1 MCEVQGPSQTQ
12 LPADARAPGVARAFL
27 RAAACETHHARVVD
41 DAELLVSEL
50 VTNAVLHGAPPI
62 TMRVECDGSNG
73 LRVSVTD
80 RSADPAGFE
89 TRTPLTSPAA
99 ACAWSTSSVTTG
111 GSSRAPASGRT
122 CGSGFGADTRS
133 WRLGGP
139 GA

>member
-1 MCEVQGPSQTQ
+1 MCEVQGPSQTR
-12 LPADARAPGVARAFL
+12 LPADARAPALARTFL

-80 RSADPAGFE
+80 RSADPARVRE
-89 TRTPLTSPAA
+89 ADPADE
-99 ACAWSTSSVTTG
+99 
-111 GSSRAPASGRT
+111 SGRGMRLVDVISDDWGVEPRT
-122 CGSGFGADTRS
+122 GAGKDVWFRLRS
-133 WRLGGP
+133 
-139 GA
+139 

>member
-1 MCEVQGPSQTQ
+1 MCEVQGPSQTR
-12 LPADARAPGVARAFL
+12 LPADARAPALARTFL

-80 RSADPAGFE
+80 RSADPARVRE
-89 TRTPLTSPAA
+89 ADPTDE
-99 ACAWSTSSVTTG
+99 
-111 GSSRAPASGRT
+111 SGRGMRLVDVISDDWGVEPRT
-122 CGSGFGADTRS
+122 GVGKDVWFRLRS
-133 WRLGGP
+133 
-139 GA
+139 

>member
-1 MCEVQGPSQTQ
+1 MCEVQGPSQTR
-12 LPADARAPGVARAFL
+12 LPADTRAPALARTFL

-80 RSADPAGFE
+80 RSEDPARVREADPADE
-89 TRTPLTSPAA
+89 
-99 ACAWSTSSVTTG
+99 
-111 GSSRAPASGRT
+111 SGRGMRLVDVISDDWGVEPRT
-122 CGSGFGADTRS
+122 GAGKDVWFRLRS
-133 WRLGGP
+133 
-139 GA
+139 

>member
-1 MCEVQGPSQTQ
+1 MCEVQGPSQTR
-12 LPADARAPGVARAFL
+12 LPADARAPSLARTFL

-80 RSADPAGFE
+80 RSADPARVRE
-89 TRTPLTSPAA
+89 ADPADE
-99 ACAWSTSSVTTG
+99 
-111 GSSRAPASGRT
+111 SGRGMRLVDVISDDWGVEPRT
-122 CGSGFGADTRS
+122 GVGKDVWFRLRS
-133 WRLGGP
+133 
-139 GA
+139 